1 MIWEDTN
8 QNFIWFHIS
17 LSMKKENKEKCVSFA
32 SCKIQQNNR
41 VTLKLCFELALMHM
55 ELFFIFFFSLISI
68 WCVSMQSVLRVIFDK
83 QLRYF
88 LSQKRNMRR
97 LHSFQIRNLTYV
109 KFLKLK
115 AEKNAKDT
123 NVCMYVC
130 VSMRNLV
137 FDLRVTHRLCSFFYY
152 WYYVSRIFCSA
163 AAPGLWCKL
172 GKKKKNLSHSWST
185 SRSWCGSHVSLDG
198 DVCTMLRH

>member
-1 MIWEDTN
+1 
-8 QNFIWFHIS
+8 
-17 LSMKKENKEKCVSFA
+17 
-32 SCKIQQNNR
+32 
-41 VTLKLCFELALMHM
+41 
-55 ELFFIFFFSLISI
+55 
-68 WCVSMQSVLRVIFDK
+68 MQSVLRVIFDK

-123 NVCMYVC
+123 IVCMYVC

-172 GKKKKNLSHSWST
+172 GKKKKNLSHS
-185 SRSWCGSHVSLDG
+185 
-198 DVCTMLRH
+198 

>member
-1 MIWEDTN
+1 M
-8 QNFIWFHIS
+8 
-17 LSMKKENKEKCVSFA
+17 
-32 SCKIQQNNR
+32 
-41 VTLKLCFELALMHM
+41 KLCFELALLHT

-97 LHSFQIRNLTYV
+97 LHSFEIRNLTYV

-123 NVCMYVC
+123 IVCMYVC
-130 VSMRNLV
+130 KYEKPCVWSKG
-137 FDLRVTHRLCSFFYY
+137 DASAECSFFYY